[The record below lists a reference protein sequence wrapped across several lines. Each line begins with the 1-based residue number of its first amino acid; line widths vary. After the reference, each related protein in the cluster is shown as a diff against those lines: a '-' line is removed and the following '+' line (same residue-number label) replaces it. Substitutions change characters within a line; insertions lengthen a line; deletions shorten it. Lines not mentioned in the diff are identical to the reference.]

1 MTSLTNVVQTGF
13 KGFLSLP
20 TIDVHM
26 QKNQMRSVGHTSQL
40 QISCCIQKCL
50 NLYACFVSCV
60 EGTCDRYGD
69 QVSLSEIIPFTRAS
83 TGNFMSRL
91 VFTRSPQPYF
101 PFPIRVTIAGDGL
114 GDVFKN
120 ILPIRVQDKHEIFI
134 QQLCFGFAP
143 FIDYQS
149 HWSCSEGFSHSSSFF
164 FLSNFSVMIV
174 PHTCGLYVGIICANP
189 QVFALLTNVY
199 LSFLFV
205 CYFSVLTETYV
216 DCPDGS
222 QCLDYETCCMMDTG
236 HYGCCPLPKAVCCS
250 DEEHCCPEGYR

>member
-1 MTSLTNVVQTGF
+1 MTSLTNVVQTAF
-13 KGFLSLP
+13 KGFLQLP
-20 TIDVHM
+20 TIDVPM

-40 QISCCIQKCL
+40 QVSCYIQKCL

-101 PFPIRVTIAGDGL
+101 PFPIRVTRAGDGL

-143 FIDYQS
+143 LIDYQS
-149 HWSCSEGFSHSSSFF
+149 HWSCSEGFCHSSFF
-164 FLSNFSVMIV
+164 FLLEQFFGHDRSAHLWFTWES
-174 PHTCGLYVGIICANP
+174 
-189 QVFALLTNVY
+189 FAPTLK
-199 LSFLFV
+199 FLP
-205 CYFSVLTETYV
+205 C
-216 DCPDGS
+216 
-222 QCLDYETCCMMDTG
+222 
-236 HYGCCPLPKAVCCS
+236 
-250 DEEHCCPEGYR
+250 